1 MRKCSAIVLAGGRA
15 TRLGGANKAMLQVGN
30 KRLIDRV
37 LSALNPIASQII
49 LVGHLAEGLSGPVID
64 IVPDKLQGGSALIGI
79 YSGLQA
85 ARNDVALVVAC
96 DMPFLSTPLLK
107 RIAVLSE
114 GYDVAVPRVGN
125 HLEALHAAYR
135 RSCLPVMREAISQQQ
150 HKIIDFYTRLK
161 VREIGESEI
170 ADIDPDGLSFF
181 NVNTPAD
188 LKRANTLASRDS

>member
-181 NVNTPAD
+181 NVNTSAD